1 MAWKILLCIL
11 FGYLIGGI
19 NPSYIIGRL
28 RGFDIRKRGSGNAGA
43 SNAVIVMGKAIGVST
58 AIFDILKA
66 TAAYWLAT
74 LIPIFSDLTFAAEIA
89 GVACILG
96 HMFPVYMKFRGG
108 KGLACLGGVL
118 LAMDWRFF
126 LAILATEILLCI
138 LVNYICIVPITAS
151 IVTPIAYGLFGSQ
164 GVAHWFIK
172 AENGWAGA
180 AILSIATVAM
190 LCRHIQNIRRI
201 ARGTEMHFNYLWIN
215 EEAKIAERERI
226 ERNAERYRQ
235 KMETK
240 QKAKQEDR

>member
-43 SNAVIVMGKAIGVST
+43 SNAVIVMGKAVGIGS

-74 LIPIFSDLTFAAEIA
+74 LIFADLTFAAEIA

-96 HMFPVYMKFRGG
+96 HMFPAYMKFKGG

-151 IVTPIAYGLFGSQ
+151 IAMPIAYGLFGTQ
-164 GVAHWFIK
+164 GVAPWFIK

-190 LCRHIQNIRRI
+190 LYRHIQNIRRI
-201 ARGTEMHFNYLWIN
+201 AHGTEMHFSYLWMK
-215 EEAKIAERERI
+215 EDAKLAERERI
-226 ERNAERYRQ
+226 RQNSERYQQ
-235 KMETK
+235 KKE
-240 QKAKQEDR
+240 AKRTAKSENH

>member
-43 SNAVIVMGKAIGVST
+43 SNAVIVMGKAIGVGS

-74 LIPIFSDLTFAAEIA
+74 LIFKDLTYAAEIA

-96 HMFPVYMKFRGG
+96 HMFPAYMKFKGG

-126 LAILATEILLCI
+126 LAVLATEILLAI
-138 LVNYICIVPITAS
+138 LVNYICIVPITTS
-151 IVTPIAYGLFGSQ
+151 IITPIAYGLFGSQ
-164 GVAHWFIK
+164 GVAPWFIK

-190 LCRHIQNIRRI
+190 LLRHIQNIRRI
-201 ARGTEMHFNYLWIN
+201 ARGTEMHFNYLWMK
-215 EEAKIAERERI
+215 EDARLAERQRI
-226 ERNAERYRQ
+226 ERNSERYRQ
-235 KMETK
+235 KKEAR
-240 QKAKQEDR
+240 QKAKAENH